1 MTTPIRIPADVERA
15 DRIVGPFTAR
25 QLLVLAATTLLGY
38 LAWILTRT
46 VITPPVFLAVA
57 VPVGVTVAVTVLTT
71 RDGLAADQLLLAA
84 IHQHL
89 RPRTQLLA
97 PEGIDPAPRWLTKRA
112 ADGSEGGTPQPLS
125 PSDLH
130 LPGAVTSAGSDQ
142 VGVVDLG
149 RDGLAVIA
157 AAGTVNLGLRTP
169 DEQEGLVDGLS
180 RYLHALSGHGVQI
193 LIRTARLD
201 LHGRITEL
209 QAATEAMSP
218 DLALAALDHANHLG
232 ELGRDGDL
240 LCRQVLLVFREPL
253 DLATIPAGTLGG
265 PSVGAV
271 FEWLMVGRHRA
282 RHQQLT
288 ATVRRAAESRL
299 LRRLNE
305 ARELLAAAE
314 ITVTALDD
322 AQAAAILTDAANPAS
337 LVPSSAE
344 TASRT
349 TVITTGD
356 SEFAGTELDDDAP
369 TEADAA
375 IGGDDV
381 RGRWLGRWRSNRHSG
396 VGHEFAP
403 DSLSI
408 GARHLDVGSDHVAT
422 LAITGYPREVHPGW
436 LAPLLTHPGRLEL
449 ALHIEPVDPV
459 TAASRLRRQLG
470 RLEAARMHNADH
482 GRMADPQIEVA
493 VEDAHDLSSRVARG
507 EGRLFRVGVYLTVH
521 ASTAAELTEEV
532 AAVRAL
538 AASLLIDTCH
548 VSYRSVQGWVSTLPL
563 GLDLV
568 KLRRTFDT
576 AALAAA
582 FPFSSPQLPAEDPVT
597 VTNPTG
603 VLYGH
608 DAGSGLLFWDRFAST
623 VDNHNAVVLGRS
635 GSGKSYFLKAEMLRS
650 LYRGIEVICID
661 PEDEYRRL
669 AEAVGGT
676 YIHLGAAGVRLNP
689 FDLEV
694 HTRPD
699 GRRAAPA
706 DALNRRK
713 LFLHTVLRV
722 LFGEPTPAQ
731 RAVLDAAITASYAS
745 VGITEDPTTWTTPAP
760 TMRVLREQLLECGAG
775 VGVDLAAALQP
786 YVGDGAFAGLLD
798 GPTTTVPDGAMIVF
812 SLRELPDEL
821 KTIGTLLALDATW
834 RRVSN
839 PGTRR
844 PRLVNV
850 DEAWILMRQ
859 PAGAEFLLRAAK
871 AFRKLWAGLTVATQ
885 DCADVLG
892 SDLGKAIVAN
902 SATQILLRQAPQAI
916 NEVTA
921 AFSVSDGERRFLLA
935 AARGHG
941 LLSTGAHRAV
951 FAAVASAAEHD
962 LITSNPGELTQTTS
976 DTNVYIGTADT
987 DTDEG
992 LDAIATDSD
1001 LDDGDGD
1008 SYIDLQD
1015 AA

>member
-15 DRIVGPFTAR
+15 DRLVGPFTAR
-25 QLLVLAATTLLGY
+25 QLLILTATAVLGY
-38 LAWILTRT
+38 LGWILTRT
-46 VITPPVFLAVA
+46 LIAPPVFLAAVLPLGVVA
-57 VPVGVTVAVTVLTT
+57 TVMVLTT
-71 RDGLAADQLLLAA
+71 RDGLAADQLLVAA
-84 IHQHL
+84 IRQRL
-89 RPRTQLLA
+89 QPRTRVLA
-97 PEGIDPAPRWLTKRA
+97 PEGIDAPPRWLTKHA
-112 ADGSEGGTPQPLS
+112 IDSSEVVTAQPLS
-125 PSDLH
+125 ASDLH
-130 LPGAVTSAGSDQ
+130 LPEAVTPAGSDQ
-142 VGVVDLG
+142 VGVIDLG

-169 DEQEGLVDGLS
+169 AEQEGLVDGLG
-180 RYLHALSGHGVQI
+180 RYLHAFSGHGVQI

-201 LHGRITEL
+201 LRSRITEL
-209 QAATEAMSP
+209 HAATEAMSP
-218 DLALAALDHANHLG
+218 DLSAAAVDHAEHLRA
-232 ELGRDGDL
+232 LGTESDL

-253 DLATIPAGTLGG
+253 DLSTIPAAGLGG
-265 PSVGAV
+265 PSTAAV
-271 FEWLMVGRHRA
+271 FGWAMGGSRRA
-282 RHQQLT
+282 RHQQLS

-299 LRRLNE
+299 LRRLGE

-322 AQAAAILTDAANPAS
+322 AQATAILTDAANPGS
-337 LVPSSAE
+337 LVPSSPDI
-344 TASRT
+344 ASRAA
-349 TVITTGD
+349 VITTAD
-356 SEFAGTELDDDAP
+356 SEFADTELAGPPVDDDPAS
-369 TEADAA
+369 T
-375 IGGDDV
+375 V
-381 RGRWLGRWRSNRHSG
+381 RGRYGWLRARHTPGRSAG
-396 VGHEFAP
+396 EQFAP
-403 DSLSI
+403 ESISI
-408 GARHLDVGSDHVAT
+408 GTRHLEVGNDHLAT
-422 LAITGYPREVHPGW
+422 LAVTGYPREVHPGW
-436 LAPLLTHPGRLEL
+436 LAPLLTHPGRIEL

-459 TAASRLRRQLG
+459 TAAARLRRQLG
-470 RLEAARMHNADH
+470 RLEAARMHNAEH
-482 GRMADPQIEVA
+482 GRLADPQVEVA
-493 VEDAHDLSSRVARG
+493 AEDAHDLSTRVARG

-521 ASTAAELTEEV
+521 ADSAAELTEEV

-538 AASLLIDTCH
+538 AASLLINTSP

-582 FPFSSPQLPAEDPVT
+582 FPFSSPQLPAADPVT
-597 VTNPTG
+597 VTTPTG

-608 DAGSGLLFWDRFAST
+608 DAGSGLLFWDRFAT
-623 VDNHNAVVLGRS
+623 GVDNHNAVVLGRS
-635 GSGKSYFLKAEMLRS
+635 GSGKSYFLKTEILRS

-676 YIHLGAAGVRLNP
+676 YIRLGAPGVRLNP

-699 GRRAAPA
+699 GRRAAPS

-722 LFGEPTPAQ
+722 LLGEPTPAQ
-731 RAVLDAAITASYAS
+731 RAVLDAAITAAYTS
-745 VGITEDPTTWTTPAP
+745 VGITDDPTTWTTPAP
-760 TMRVLREQLLECGAG
+760 TMRVLREQLLDCGAG

-798 GPTTTVPDGAMIVF
+798 GPTTTVADGAMIVF
-812 SLRELPDEL
+812 SLRELPEEL

-844 PRLVNV
+844 PCLVNV

-859 PAGAEFLLRAAK
+859 PAGAEFLLKAAK

-885 DCADVLG
+885 DSADVLG

-902 SATQILLRQAPQAI
+902 AATQILLRQAPQAI
-916 NEVTA
+916 DEITTA
-921 AFSVSDGERRFLLA
+921 FAISDGERRFLLA

-941 LLSTGAHRAV
+941 LLATGNHRAV
-951 FAAVASAAEHD
+951 FAATASAAEHD
-962 LITSNPGELTQTTS
+962 LITTDPGELT
-976 DTNVYIGTADT
+976 GTAEDANVCIDACEESLDAVT
-987 DTDEG
+987 DTDG
-992 LDAIATDSD
+992 GDID
-1001 LDDGDGD
+1001 DGD

>member
-1 MTTPIRIPADVERA
+1 MTTPIRIPADVERR
-15 DRIVGPFTAR
+15 DRIIGPFTAR
-25 QLLVLAATTLLGY
+25 QLVILAITGMLAY
-38 LAWILTRT
+38 LAWITTRT
-46 VITPPVFLAVA
+46 VISPPVFVAVA
-57 VPVGVTVAVTVLTT
+57 VPIGVTVAVTVLTT

-84 IHQHL
+84 IRQ
-89 RPRTQLLA
+89 RLA
-97 PEGIDPAPRWLTKRA
+97 PRDQVLAPDGIDPAPSWLTKRA
-112 ADGSEGGTPQPLS
+112 TESKIAVAPQPLS
-125 PSDLH
+125 AHDLH
-130 LPGAVTSAGSDQ
+130 LPERVTPAGGDQ
-142 VGVVDLG
+142 IGVVDLG

-169 DEQEGLVDGLS
+169 EEQEGLVDGLG

-201 LHGRITEL
+201 LHTRISEL
-209 QAATEAMSP
+209 HAATGAMSP
-218 DLALAALDHANHLG
+218 DLATAALDHAEHLRD
-232 ELGRDGDL
+232 LGTESDL
-240 LCRQVLLVFREPL
+240 LCRQVLLVFREAL
-253 DLATIPAGTLGG
+253 DLSAVPAAGLGG
-265 PSVGAV
+265 PSVGAA
-271 FEWLMVGRHRA
+271 FGWLAFGRRRA
-282 RHQQLT
+282 RHQHLT

-299 LRRLNE
+299 LRRVNE

-322 AQAAAILTDAANPAS
+322 AQARTILRNAANPGS
-337 LVPSSAE
+337 LVPTSAD
-344 TASRT
+344 TASAMAI
-349 TVITTGD
+349 ITTGG
-356 SEFAGTELDDDAP
+356 SEF
-369 TEADAA
+369 
-375 IGGDDV
+375 
-381 RGRWLGRWRSNRHSG
+381 SG
-396 VGHEFAP
+396 VELGSDTTSDEASTVADRRGVRWFSRRRTDRRSVGAEFAP
-403 DSLSI
+403 DSLTI
-408 GARHLDVGSDHVAT
+408 AARHLEVGADHVAT
-422 LAITGYPREVHPGW
+422 LAVTGYPREVHPGW

-459 TAASRLRRQLG
+459 TAAARLRRQLG
-470 RLEAARMHNADH
+470 RLEATRMHNLEH
-482 GRMADPQIEVA
+482 GRLADPQVEVA
-493 VEDAHDLSSRVARG
+493 VEDAHDLSARVARG
-507 EGRLFRVGVYLTVH
+507 EGRLSRVGMYLTIH
-521 ASTAAELTEEV
+521 ASSAAELAEEV

-548 VSYRSVQGWVSTLPL
+548 VSHRSVQGWVSTLPL

-597 VTNPTG
+597 VTTPTG

-608 DAGSGLLFWDRFAST
+608 DAGAGLLFWDRFATS

-635 GSGKSYFLKAEMLRS
+635 GAGKSYFLKTELLRS

-669 AEAVGGT
+669 AETVGGT
-676 YIHLGAAGVRLNP
+676 YIHLGATGVRLNP

-694 HTRPD
+694 HIRPD

-722 LFGEPTPAQ
+722 LLGEPTPAQ
-731 RAVLDAAITASYAS
+731 RAVLDAAIAAAYTS
-745 VGITEDPTTWTTPAP
+745 VGITDDATTWTKPAP
-760 TMRVLREQLLECGAG
+760 TMRILREQLLECGAG
-775 VGVDLAAALQP
+775 VGVELAAALRP
-786 YVGDGAFAGLLD
+786 YTGDGAFACLLD
-798 GPTTTVPDGAMIVF
+798 GPTTTVPEGAMIVF
-812 SLRELPDEL
+812 SLRELPEEL

-839 PGTRR
+839 PAQRR

-859 PAGAEFLLRAAK
+859 PAGAEFLLKAAK

-916 NEVTA
+916 DEVTA
-921 AFSVSDGERRFLLA
+921 AFAVSDGERRFLLA

-941 LLSTGAHRAV
+941 LLATGQHRAV
-951 FAAVASAAEHD
+951 FAAVASTAEHD
-962 LITSNPGELTQTTS
+962 LITSNPGELAAVENSTDVCLDVAEGFEEPHDVTDDS
-976 DTNVYIGTADT
+976 GDT
-987 DTDEG
+987 
-992 LDAIATDSD
+992 
-1001 LDDGDGD
+1001 
-1008 SYIDLQD
+1008 YIDLSD

>member
-15 DRIVGPFTAR
+15 DRLVGPFTAR
-25 QLLVLAATTLLGY
+25 QLLILAATAVLSYLG
-38 LAWILTRT
+38 WILTRT
-46 VITPPVFLAVA
+46 VITPAVFLAVV
-57 VPVGVTVAVTVLTT
+57 VPVGVVVAVTVLTT
-71 RDGLAADQLLLAA
+71 RDGLAADQLLVAA
-84 IHQHL
+84 VRQRL
-89 RPRTQLLA
+89 QPRTQVLA
-97 PEGIDPAPRWLTKRA
+97 PEGIDTAPHWLTKHTT
-112 ADGSEGGTPQPLS
+112 GPSEVVTPQPLS
-125 PSDLH
+125 SSDLH
-130 LPGAVTSAGSDQ
+130 LPEAITASGSDQ
-142 VGVVDLG
+142 IGVVDLG

-169 DEQEGLVDGLS
+169 AEQEALVDGLG

-201 LHGRITEL
+201 LHSRINEL
-209 QAATEAMSP
+209 HAATEAMSP
-218 DLALAALDHANHLG
+218 DLATAAVDHTEHLRT
-232 ELGRDGDL
+232 LGTESDL

-253 DLATIPAGTLGG
+253 DLSTIPAAGLGG
-265 PSVGAV
+265 PSAGAV
-271 FEWLMVGRHRA
+271 LGWVMGGRRRA
-282 RHQQLT
+282 RHQQLSV
-288 ATVRRAAESRL
+288 TVRRAAEARL
-299 LRRLNE
+299 LRRLSE

-322 AQAAAILTDAANPAS
+322 TQAAAILTDAANPGS
-337 LVPSSAE
+337 LVPTSAD

-349 TVITTGD
+349 AVITTGD
-356 SEFAGTELDDDAP
+356 PEFTDIERAGRSVDDDP
-369 TEADAA
+369 GST
-375 IGGDDV
+375 V
-381 RGRWLGRWRSNRHSG
+381 RRRQGWLRRSGRRS
-396 VGHEFAP
+396 VGEEFAP
-403 DSLSI
+403 ESLSI
-408 GARHLDVGSDHVAT
+408 GARHLEVGDDHVAT
-422 LAITGYPREVHPGW
+422 LAVTGYPREVHPGW

-449 ALHIEPVDPV
+449 ALHIAPVDPV
-459 TAASRLRRQLG
+459 TASARLKRQL
-470 RLEAARMHNADH
+470 ARFESTRRNDI
-482 GRMADPQIEVA
+482 RYDRIPNPQVEVA
-493 VEDAHDLSSRVARG
+493 AEDAAELSARIARG

-521 ASTAAELTEEV
+521 ASSAGDLAEEV

-538 AASLLIDTCH
+538 AASLLINTCP
-548 VSYRSVQGWVSTLPL
+548 VSYRSVQGWVATLPL

-582 FPFSSPQLPAEDPVT
+582 FPFSSPQLPAADPVT
-597 VTNPTG
+597 VTTPTG

-608 DAGSGLLFWDRFAST
+608 DAGSGLLFWDRFAT
-623 VDNHNAVVLGRS
+623 GVDNHNAVVLGRS
-635 GSGKSYFLKAEMLRS
+635 GSGKSYLLKTELLRS

-676 YIHLGAAGVRLNP
+676 YIHLGANGIRLNP

-722 LFGEPTPAQ
+722 LLGEPKPTQ
-731 RAVLDAAITASYAS
+731 RAVLDAAITAAYTS
-745 VGITEDPTTWTTPAP
+745 VGITDDPTTWGTPAP
-760 TMRVLREQLLECGAG
+760 TMRILREQLLACGAG
-775 VGVDLAAALQP
+775 VGVDLAAALKP
-786 YVGDGAFAGLLD
+786 YVGDGGFARLLD
-798 GPTTTVPDGAMIVF
+798 GPTTTVADGAMIVF
-812 SLRELPDEL
+812 SLRELPEEL

-834 RRVSN
+834 RRVAN

-859 PAGAEFLLRAAK
+859 PAGAEFLLKAAK

-885 DCADVLG
+885 DCADVLS

-916 NEVTA
+916 DEIAA
-921 AFSVSDGERRFLLA
+921 AFAISDGERRFLLA

-941 LLSTGAHRAV
+941 LLSTGTHRAV
-951 FAAVASAAEHD
+951 FAAAASAAEHD
-962 LITSNPGELTQTTS
+962 LITSNPGELTGTV
-976 DTNVYIGTADT
+976 DDANVCIGDSEEIYAAVT
-987 DTDEG
+987 DTDDEG
-992 LDAIATDSD
+992 T
-1001 LDDGDGD
+1001 DDGDA
-1008 SYIDLQD
+1008 YVDLQD
-1015 AA
+1015 PA